1 MTQVSRNPF
10 CPLRIRWKVSY
21 DKTLAWGTRGQRY
34 GDGER
39 GCGGKGVAGGG

>member
-1 MTQVSRNPF
+1 VTQVSRNPF

-21 DKTLAWGTRGQRY
+21 DKTWGTRGQGY